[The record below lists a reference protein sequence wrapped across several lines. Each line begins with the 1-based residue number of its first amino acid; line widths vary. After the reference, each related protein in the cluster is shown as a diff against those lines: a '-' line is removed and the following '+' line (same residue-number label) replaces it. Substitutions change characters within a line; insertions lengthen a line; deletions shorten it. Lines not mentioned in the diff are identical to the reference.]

1 LSDRADV
8 LVIGGG
14 IVGVCSAHYLAARGK
29 SVVLLERD
37 DIASGSSAGNA
48 GFVCP
53 SHSIPMAQP
62 GVVAKGLKWMFDPDS
77 PFYIKPRFSP
87 ALFSWLW
94 KFRAACTEERV
105 RRVMTVLRDLH
116 CESVERFDE
125 ISRIPGVAFG
135 WTRRGLLSLFRTD
148 HAYEEGLKEG
158 ALLQEIGVPS
168 RALSAAEIAERV
180 PRAKPGLAGGIHFP
194 GDAHL
199 DPLAFVR
206 GLASYVGSRGVDVRT
221 GTDVTGFGMTGRKIT
236 SVRTTKGEFA
246 ADQIVLAA
254 GSWSPSIA
262 RELRLKIPVQPAK
275 GYSITMPRP
284 EGAPTVPLLLIEA
297 KVGVTP
303 IGDRLRLAGTLELA
317 GLDLTIN
324 DRRVEAIRRGAATFL
339 DGLEAAATGEVW
351 RGLRPCT
358 PDGLPIVGRSAAF
371 DNLILATGH
380 AMIGVSLGPVTGSLV
395 AKIASGES
403 TDIDLTVLKPERF

>member
-1 LSDRADV
+1 LSDRVDV

-29 SVVLLERD
+29 SVAVLEKD
-37 DIASGSSAGNA
+37 DIASGCSAGNA
-48 GFVCP
+48 GFICP
-53 SHSIPMAQP
+53 SHSIPMAAP

-116 CESVERFDE
+116 CASVSLYDDLAKAGGF
-125 ISRIPGVAFG
+125 PFG
-135 WTRRGLLSLFRTD
+135 WTREGLLLLFRTD
-148 HAYEEGLKEG
+148 HAYEEGLKES

-168 RALSAAEIAERV
+168 QALAPGEIAARV
-180 PRAKPGLAGGIHFP
+180 PRARPGLAGGILFP

-206 GLASYVGSRGVDVRT
+206 GLAAHVRTRGVRVHT
-221 GTDVTGFGMTGRKIT
+221 ATEVTGFATSGRKIT
-236 SVRTTKGEFA
+236 AVRTPKGDFA
-246 ADQIVLAA
+246 ADQVVLATGA
-254 GSWSPSIA
+254 WSPSLA
-262 RELRLKIPVQPAK
+262 RDLKLRIPIQPAK

-284 EGAPTVPLLLIEA
+284 EGCSKVPLLLAEA

-303 IGDRLRLAGTLELA
+303 LGDRLRLAGTLELA
-317 GLDLTIN
+317 GLDLSVN
-324 DRRVEAIRRGAATFL
+324 ERRVDAIRRGAATFL
-339 DGLEAAATGEVW
+339 DGLDGAGSGEVW

-358 PDGLPIVGRSAAF
+358 PDGLPILGRSGSF
-371 DNLILATGH
+371 ENLILATGH
-380 AMIGVSLGPVTGSLV
+380 AMIGASLGAVTGSLV
-395 AKIASGES
+395 ARIACGES
-403 TDIDLTVLKPERF
+403 IDIDLAPLRPERF

>member
-1 LSDRADV
+1 VSERRDV
-8 LVIGGG
+8 LVLGGG

-29 SVVLLERD
+29 SVTLLERG
-37 DIASGSSAGNA
+37 DIASGCSAGNA

-53 SHSIPMAQP
+53 SHSIPLAQP
-62 GVVAKGLKWMFDPDS
+62 GIIAKGLKWMFDPDS

-105 RRVMTVLRDLH
+105 RRVRTVLRDLH
-116 CESVERFDE
+116 CRSVELFDE
-125 ISRIPGVAFG
+125 IARIPGLSFH
-135 WTRRGLLSLFRTD
+135 WTRRGLLSLFRTA
-148 HAYEEGLKEG
+148 HAYEEGLKES
-158 ALLQEIGVPS
+158 AQLQEIGVPS
-168 RALSAAEIAERV
+168 RTLTPDEIAARV
-180 PRAKPGLAGGIHFP
+180 PRAKPGLAGAIHFP
-194 GDAHL
+194 GDAHV

-206 GLASYVGSRGVDVRT
+206 GLASTLTSKGVDVRT
-221 GTDVTGFGMTGRKIT
+221 GTEVTGFTISGRKIT
-236 SVRTTKGEFA
+236 GVRTTQGDFA

-262 RELRLKIPVQPAK
+262 RELKLKIPVQPAK
-275 GYSITMPRP
+275 GYSITMPLP
-284 EGAPTVPLLLIEA
+284 PAAPSVPLLLIEA

-303 IGDRLRLAGTLELA
+303 MGDRLRLAGTLELA

-324 DRRVEAIRRGAATFL
+324 ERRVEAIRRGAATFL
-339 DGLEAAATGEVW
+339 DGIEGAATGEVW

-358 PDGLPIVGRSAAF
+358 PDGLPILGRSAAF

-380 AMIGVSLGPVTGSLV
+380 AMIGLSLGPVTGELV
-395 AKIASGES
+395 AKIACGEPS
-403 TDIDLTVLKPERF
+403 DIDLTVLQPERF

>member
-1 LSDRADV
+1 MDV
-8 LVIGGG
+8 LVLGGG

-29 SVVLLERD
+29 SVTLLERGE
-37 DIASGSSAGNA
+37 IASGCSAGNA

-53 SHSIPMAQP
+53 SHSIPLAQP
-62 GVVAKGLKWMFDPDS
+62 GVIAKGLKWMFDPDS

-116 CESVERFDE
+116 CESVELFE
-125 ISRIPGVAFG
+125 ELSRTPGLAFG
-135 WTRRGLLSLFRTD
+135 WTRRGILSLYRTG
-148 HAYEEGLKEG
+148 HAFEGGLKES
-158 ALLQEIGVPS
+158 AALQEIGVPS
-168 RALSAAEIAERV
+168 RSLTPEEIAARV
-180 PRAKPGLAGGIHFP
+180 PRARPGLAGAIHFP

-206 GLASYVGSRGVDVRT
+206 GLATHVGSRGVDVRT
-221 GTDVTGFGMTGRKIT
+221 GTEVTGFATSGRRIT
-236 SVRTTKGEFA
+236 AVRTAQGEFA

-254 GSWSPSIA
+254 GSWSPSLA
-262 RELRLKIPVQPAK
+262 RELRLRIPVQPAK
-275 GYSITMPRP
+275 GYSITFPRP
-284 EGAPTVPLLLIEA
+284 DGAPSVPLLLAEA

-324 DRRVEAIRRGAATFL
+324 ERRVEAIRRGAGTFL
-339 DGLEAAATGEVW
+339 DGLEGAATGDVW

-358 PDGLPIVGRSAAF
+358 PDGLPILGRSPAF

-380 AMIGVSLGPVTGSLV
+380 AMIGVSLGPVTGALV
-395 AKIASGES
+395 AQIACGEP

>member
-1 LSDRADV
+1 MDV

-14 IVGVCSAHYLAARGK
+14 IVGVCSAHSLAARGK
-29 SVVLLERD
+29 SVTILERGE
-37 DIASGSSAGNA
+37 IASGCSAGNA

-53 SHSIPMAQP
+53 SHSIPLAQP
-62 GVVAKGLKWMFDPDS
+62 GVIAKGLQWMFDPDS

-116 CESVERFDE
+116 CESVELFAE
-125 ISRIPGVAFG
+125 LAKTPGLAFG
-135 WTRRGLLSLFRTD
+135 WTRHGLLSLFRTPQ
-148 HAYEEGLKEG
+148 AFESGLKES
-158 ALLQEIGVPS
+158 ATLQEIGVPS
-168 RALSAAEIAERV
+168 RALTPDEIAARV
-180 PRAKPGLAGGIHFP
+180 PRARPGLAGAIHFP
-194 GDAHL
+194 GDAHI

-206 GLASYVGSRGVDVRT
+206 GLAAHVQSRGVEVRT
-221 GTDVTGFGMTGRKIT
+221 GVEVVGFAKSGRKIT
-236 SVRTTKGEFA
+236 AVRTTQGDFA

-262 RELRLKIPVQPAK
+262 RDLNLKIPVQPAK

-284 EGAPTVPLLLIEA
+284 EGAPSIPLLLIEA

-317 GLDLTIN
+317 GLDLSIN
-324 DRRVEAIRRGAATFL
+324 ERRVEAIRRGAATFL
-339 DGLEAAATGEVW
+339 EGLEAAAAGEVW
-351 RGLRPCT
+351 RGLRPVT
-358 PDGLPIVGRSAAF
+358 PDGLPILGRSAAF

-395 AKIASGES
+395 ARIACGEPS
-403 TDIDLTVLKPERF
+403 DIDLTVLKPERF

>member
-1 LSDRADV
+1 MSDRADV

-116 CESVERFDE
+116 CESVELFDQ
-125 ISRIPGVAFG
+125 IAKIPGVAFG

-148 HAYEEGLKEG
+148 HAYEDGLKES
-158 ALLQEIGVPS
+158 AVLQEIGVPS
-168 RALSAAEIAERV
+168 RALSPAEIAERV

-206 GLASYVGSRGVDVRT
+206 GLASHVGSRGVDVRT
-221 GTDVTGFGMTGRKIT
+221 GTDVTGFEISGRKIT

-246 ADQIVLAA
+246 ADQVVLAA
-254 GSWSPSIA
+254 GSWSPTIA

-284 EGAPTVPLLLIEA
+284 EGAPSVPLLLIEA

-380 AMIGVSLGPVTGSLV
+380 AMIGVSLGPVTGALV
-395 AKIASGES
+395 AQIACGEP